1 MRAAIILENV
11 MKENYYNVQ
20 AMHVFV
26 MICIIPMVKL
36 VIQVSKSTV
45 FMMLLYKA

>member
-1 MRAAIILENV
+1 MRAAIIQENV